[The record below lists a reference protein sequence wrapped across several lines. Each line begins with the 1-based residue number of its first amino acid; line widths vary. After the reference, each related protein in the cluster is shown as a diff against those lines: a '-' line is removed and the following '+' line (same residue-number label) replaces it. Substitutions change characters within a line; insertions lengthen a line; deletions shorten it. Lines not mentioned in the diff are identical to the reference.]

1 MKGISC
7 SSSMTQIRAGE
18 KHYFPAFLSFIF
30 LVLFS
35 LLFSTFDT
43 QSAYAQCNVLC
54 MHERGDLMDGNTGAI
69 VGNESGLSL
78 GSSYEIALDD
88 SNYAEADAAD
98 EDLLLA
104 ADDTGAD
111 TTPLEAPSDKWHFS
125 ITPYGWFMGLNGQVG
140 VRGQTVDLDVS
151 FSDIIQNL
159 DFAAEV
165 HMEAWRDKFGFFIDL
180 TYSKIS
186 LKEDV
191 QLRFDRSIKLKN
203 VTEFFLGEFGGFYRI
218 GTWPVGYVAGNTES
232 KTKKS
237 FTLDI
242 LGGGRYWWMENK
254 IDITG
259 PVGILD
265 PQFKGSESWFDF
277 IVGGRAR
284 FDINKFFIALRTDI
298 GGFDLGF
305 SSDISW
311 NIAGYIGYELP
322 WYRITPIIGYRA
334 LYDKFDNGSGNN
346 RFLWDAWML
355 GPQLGVAFQF

>member
-1 MKGISC
+1 MKRISC
-7 SSSMTQIRAGE
+7 SGSMTQIRAGK
-18 KHYFPAFLSFIF
+18 KHYFPTILSFIF
-30 LVLFS
+30 LVLCS

-43 QSAYAQCNVLC
+43 QSAYAQCNTLC
-54 MHERGDLMDGNTGAI
+54 MHERGDASAGTG
-69 VGNESGLSL
+69 GSLL

-88 SNYAEADAAD
+88 SGNEQESNNLLLTAD
-98 EDLLLA
+98 EAGEDSVSL
-104 ADDTGAD
+104 D
-111 TTPLEAPSDKWHFS
+111 APSDEWHFS
-125 ITPYGWFMGLNGQVG
+125 IIPYLWMMGLNGEVG

-151 FSDIIQNL
+151 FSDIIKNL

-165 HMEAWRDKFGFFIDL
+165 HAEAWRDRFGFFIDL

-191 QLRFDRSIKLKN
+191 QLRFDRSIKIKN
-203 VTEFFLGEFGGFYRI
+203 VTEFFLGEFGGFYRV
-218 GTWPVGYVAGNTES
+218 GTWPVGGGTGSNVS
-232 KTKKS
+232 KTKTS
-237 FTLDI
+237 FSLDL

-259 PVGILD
+259 PAGVLD

-284 FDINKFFIALRTDI
+284 LDINKFFIALRTDI
-298 GGFDLGF
+298 GGFGLGF

-322 WYRITPIIGYRA
+322 WYHITPIIGYRA
-334 LYDKFDNGSGNN
+334 LYDKYDNGSGNN
-346 RFLWDAWML
+346 RFLWDAWMY